1 MATKLEISELDFDGI
16 KSNLKTFL
24 SQQNEFTDYDFEG
37 SGMSV
42 LLDVLAYNT
51 HYLGY
56 NANMLANEMYLDSAD
71 LRSSVVSLAKQ
82 VGYTPTSCT
91 SSTAT
96 LTVLVNDASGASL
109 TMSRGTKFST
119 TVDGQ
124 SYSFVNNADVSIT
137 PVSGV
142 YQFNNLTVYEGSYL
156 NYKYTANTSDIDQR
170 FIIPNDS
177 VDTTTL
183 TVKVQESS
191 SDATTNTYTLA
202 DGITELNST
211 SKVYF
216 LQEVEGGR
224 FEVYFGD
231 GVLGKTIADG
241 NIVILDYI
249 NTNRDAPNGATTFT
263 LSGTIGGF
271 SSATI
276 TTSSNASG
284 GTGLESIASI
294 KYNAPRD
301 YTAQDRA
308 VTAEDYKTLVK
319 SLYAN
324 AQAVQVYG
332 GEDAETP
339 DYGKVYISIKAKS
352 GSNLTTATKESIV
365 QSLKQYAVASVTPVI
380 IDPET
385 TFITLVVNFKY
396 NSGTTTKDVSTLQT
410 NVLTKI
416 ASYNND
422 TLEDF
427 AGMFRYSKLTEAVN
441 AADTSILSNITTVK
455 MYKYFTPT
463 LNSGLKYTLNYNN
476 ALYNPHSG
484 HNMSGGGIVSSTG
497 FKINDDSSLNEHFLD
512 DDGAG
517 ILRVYYLSGTTRV
530 YTDTTYGTVDYATGV
545 VVLTSAH
552 LTSISNVDG
561 ATSTQVR
568 VFVVPNSNDVVPVRN
583 QVLSIDTSNSTITGE
598 VDGIES
604 GSSQAGTT
612 YTTSTSYSSGSSGSS
627 STY

>member
-1 MATKLEISELDFDGI
+1 
-16 KSNLKTFL
+16 
-24 SQQNEFTDYDFEG
+24 
-37 SGMSV
+37 MSV

-142 YQFNNLTVYEGSYL
+142 YQFDNLTVYEGSYL

-202 DGITELNST
+202 TGITGLDST

-231 GVLGKTIADG
+231 GVTGKTIADG

-249 NTNRDAPNGATTFT
+249 NGNRDAPNGATTFT

-365 QSLKQYAVASVTPVI
+365 QSLKQYAVASVTPII

-385 TFITLVVNFKY
+385 TFITLVVNFRY
-396 NSGTTTKDVSTLQT
+396 NSGITTKDVSTLQT

-427 AGMFRYSKLTEAVN
+427 AGMFRYSKLIEDIN
-441 AADTSILSNITTVK
+441 NADTSILSNITTVK

-463 LNSGLKYTLNYNN
+463 LNSGIKYTLSYNN

-484 HNMSGGGIVSSTG
+484 HNSSGGGVISSSG
-497 FKINDDSSLNEHFLD
+497 FKVNNDSSLNEHFLD

-517 ILRVYYLSGTTRV
+517 NLRLYYLSGTTRV
-530 YTDTTYGTVDYATGV
+530 YTDTTYGTVNYTTGE

-552 LTSISNVDG
+552 ITSISNVDG

-568 VFVVPNSNDVVPVRN
+568 VFATPSSNDVVPVRN

-612 YTTSTSYSSGSSGSS
+612 YTTTSSYS
-627 STY
+627 

>member
-24 SQQNEFTDYDFEG
+24 SQQDEFTDYDFEG

-96 LTVLVNDASGASL
+96 IDVLVNNASGASL
-109 TMSRGTKFST
+109 TMSRGTKFTT

-137 PVSGV
+137 PLSGV
-142 YQFNNLTVYEGSYL
+142 YQFSNLTIYEGSYL

-183 TVKVQESS
+183 SVKVQESS

-202 DGITELNST
+202 TGITELNST

-231 GVLGKTIADG
+231 GVTGKAIEDG

-249 NTNRDAPNGATTFT
+249 NCNRDAPNGATTFT

-271 SSATI
+271 SSATV
-276 TTSSNASG
+276 TTISNASG

-301 YTAQDRA
+301 YSAQDRA

-324 AQAVQVYG
+324 AQSVQVYG
-332 GEDAETP
+332 GEDAATP

-352 GSNLTTATKESIV
+352 GSNLTVATK
-365 QSLKQYAVASVTPVI
+365 QSLVTSLKSYAVASVTPVI

-385 TFITLVVNFKY
+385 TYITLVVNFKY
-396 NSGTTTKDVSTLQT
+396 NSGITTKDVSTLQT

-427 AGMFRYSKLTEAVN
+427 AGMFRYSKLIEAVN
-441 AADTSILSNITTVK
+441 DADTSILSNITTVK

-463 LNSGLKYTLNYNN
+463 LNAGIKYTLNYNN

-484 HNMSGGGIVSSTG
+484 HNASGGGVISSSG
-497 FKINDDSSLNEHFLD
+497 FKVNNDSSENEHFLD

-517 ILRVYYLSGTTRV
+517 NLRLYYLSGSTRQ
-530 YTDTTYGTVDYATGV
+530 YTDTTYGTVDYTTGEV
-545 VVLTSAH
+545 ILTSAH
-552 LTSISNVDG
+552 ITSISNVDG
-561 ATSTQVR
+561 ATSTQIR
-568 VFVVPNSNDVVPVRN
+568 VFATPNSNDVVPVRN

-598 VDGIES
+598 VDAIAS
-604 GSSQAGTT
+604 GSSQAGTS
-612 YTTSTSYSSGSSGSS
+612 YTTTSSYS
-627 STY
+627 

>member
-142 YQFNNLTVYEGSYL
+142 YQFDNLTVYEGSYL

-202 DGITELNST
+202 TGITGLDST

-231 GVLGKTIADG
+231 GVTGKSIADG
-241 NIVILDYI
+241 NRVILDYI
-249 NTNRDAPNGATTFT
+249 NGNRDAPNGATTFT

-276 TTSSNASG
+276 TTVSNASG
-284 GTGLESIASI
+284 GTGLESISSI

-301 YTAQDRA
+301 YSAQDRA

-319 SLYAN
+319 GLYAN

-332 GEDAETP
+332 GEDAATP

-365 QSLKQYAVASVTPVI
+365 QSLKSYAVASVTPVI

-396 NSGTTTKDVSTLQT
+396 NSGITTKDVSTLQT

-427 AGMFRYSKLTEAVN
+427 AGMFRYSKLIEDIN
-441 AADTSILSNITTVK
+441 NADTSILSNITTVR

-463 LNSGLKYTLNYNN
+463 LNSGIKYTLSYNN

-484 HNMSGGGIVSSTG
+484 HNSSGGGVISSSG
-497 FKINDDSSLNEHFLD
+497 FKVNNDSSLNEHFLD

-517 ILRVYYLSGTTRV
+517 NLRLYYLSGTTRV
-530 YTDTTYGTVDYATGV
+530 YTDTTYGTVDYATGE

-552 LTSISNVDG
+552 ITSISNVDG

-568 VFVVPNSNDVVPVRN
+568 VFATPSSNDVVPVRN

-612 YTTSTSYSSGSSGSS
+612 YTTTSSYS
-627 STY
+627 

>member
-16 KSNLKTFL
+16 KANLKTFL
-24 SQQNEFTDYDFEG
+24 SQQDEFTDYNFEG

-42 LLDVLAYNT
+42 LLDTLAYNT
-51 HYLGY
+51 HYLAY

-91 SSTAT
+91 ASTAV
-96 LTVLVNDASGASL
+96 LDVLVNNASGASL
-109 TMSRGTKFST
+109 TMSRGTKFTT

-124 SYSFVNNADVSIT
+124 SYSFVNNADVSIN
-137 PVSGV
+137 PASGV
-142 YQFNNLTVYEGSYL
+142 YQFNDLTVYEGSYL
-156 NYKYTANTSDIDQR
+156 NYKYTVSTSDIDQR

-191 SDATTNTYTLA
+191 SDSTTNTYKLA
-202 DGITELNST
+202 TGISALDST

-231 GVLGKTIADG
+231 GVLGKAVADG

-249 NTNRDAPNGATTFT
+249 NCNREGPNGASSFT

-271 SSATI
+271 SSATV
-276 TTSSNASG
+276 TTDSNASG
-284 GTGLESIASI
+284 GTGLESINSI

-301 YTAQDRA
+301 YSSQDRA
-308 VTAEDYKTLVK
+308 VTAEDYKVLVK

-352 GSNLTTATKESIV
+352 GSNLTVATKESLV
-365 QSLKQYAVASVTPVI
+365 TSLKKYAVASVTPVI

-385 TFITLVVNFKY
+385 TYITLVVNFKY
-396 NSGTTTKDVSTLQT
+396 NSGITTKDVTTLQT
-410 NVLTKI
+410 NVLSKVAI
-416 ASYNND
+416 YSNN

-427 AGMFRYSKLTEAVN
+427 TGMFRYSQLVEDIN
-441 AADTSILSNITTVK
+441 NADTSILSNITTVK

-463 LNSGLKYTLNYNN
+463 LNSGFKYTLNFNN

-484 HNMSGGGIVSSTG
+484 HNASAGGIISSTG
-497 FKINDDSSLNEHFLD
+497 FKINNDSSASEHFLD

-517 ILRVYYLSGTTRV
+517 NLRAYYLSGATRI
-530 YTDTTYGTVDYATGV
+530 YTDSTYGTVNYTTGEV
-545 VVLTSAH
+545 ILTSAH
-552 LTSISNVDG
+552 LTSVSNIDG
-561 ATSTQVR
+561 ATSTRVR
-568 VFVVPNSNDVVPVRN
+568 VFAIPSSNDVVPVRN
-583 QVLSIDTSNSTITGE
+583 QVLSIDTSNSTIVGE
-598 VDGIES
+598 VDGIVS
-604 GSSQAGTT
+604 GSSQAGTS
-612 YTTSTSYSSGSSGSS
+612 YTTSSSYS
-627 STY
+627 

>member
-16 KSNLKTFL
+16 KANLKTFL
-24 SQQNEFTDYDFEG
+24 SQQNEFTDYNFEG

-42 LLDVLAYNT
+42 LLDTLAYNT
-51 HYLGY
+51 HYLAY

-91 SSTAT
+91 SATAT
-96 LTVLVNDASGASL
+96 LNVLVNDATGASL
-109 TMSRGTKFST
+109 TMSRGTKFTT

-124 SYSFVNNADVSIT
+124 SYSFVNNSDVSIN
-137 PVSGV
+137 PIDSV
-142 YQFNNLTVYEGSYL
+142 YQFNNLVIYEGSYL

-191 SDATTNTYTLA
+191 SDSTSNTYSLA
-202 DGITELNST
+202 NGITSLDST

-231 GVLGKTIADG
+231 GVLGKAVADG

-249 NTNRDAPNGATTFT
+249 NTNRDAPNGATSFT

-276 TTSSNASG
+276 TTNSNASG
-284 GTGLESIASI
+284 GTGLESITSI

-308 VTAEDYKTLVK
+308 VTAEDYKVLVK

-332 GEDAETP
+332 GEDAATP

-352 GSNLTTATKESIV
+352 GSNLTVATKESIV
-365 QSLKQYAVASVTPVI
+365 TSLKQYAVASVTPVI

-385 TFITLVVNFKY
+385 TYITLVVSFKY
-396 NSGTTTKDVSTLQT
+396 NSGVTTKDVTTLQT
-410 NVLTKI
+410 NVLSKV
-416 ASYNND
+416 ASYNNNE
-422 TLEDF
+422 LEDF
-427 AGMFRYSKLTEAVN
+427 TGMFRYSKLIEN
-441 AADTSILSNITTVK
+441 INSADASILSNITTVK

-463 LNSGLKYTLNYNN
+463 LDSALKYTLNFNN

-484 HNMSGGGIVSSTG
+484 HNATGGGVISSSG
-497 FKINDDSSLNEHFLD
+497 FKINNDSSASEHFLD

-517 ILRVYYLSGTTRV
+517 NLRVYHLSGSTRQ
-530 YTDTTYGTVDYATGV
+530 YTDATYGTVNYTTGEV
-545 VVLTSAH
+545 ILTSAH

-561 ATSTQVR
+561 ATSTVVR
-568 VFVVPNSNDVVPVRN
+568 VFVIPSSNDVVPVRN

-598 VDGIES
+598 VDAIVS
-604 GSSQAGTT
+604 GSSQAGTS
-612 YTTSTSYSSGSSGSS
+612 YTTSSSYS
-627 STY
+627 

>member
-1 MATKLEISELDFDGI
+1 M
-16 KSNLKTFL
+16 
-24 SQQNEFTDYDFEG
+24 
-37 SGMSV
+37 
-42 LLDVLAYNT
+42 
-51 HYLGY
+51 
-56 NANMLANEMYLDSAD
+56 
-71 LRSSVVSLAKQ
+71 
-82 VGYTPTSCT
+82 
-91 SSTAT
+91 
-96 LTVLVNDASGASL
+96 
-109 TMSRGTKFST
+109 
-119 TVDGQ
+119 
-124 SYSFVNNADVSIT
+124 
-137 PVSGV
+137 
-142 YQFNNLTVYEGSYL
+142 YQFNNLSIYEGSYL

-202 DGITELNST
+202 TGITGLDST

-231 GVLGKTIADG
+231 GVLGKAVADG

-276 TTSSNASG
+276 TTVSNASG

-352 GSNLTTATKESIV
+352 GSNLTEATKASLV
-365 QSLKQYAVASVTPVI
+365 SSLKSYAVASVTPVI

-385 TFITLVVNFKY
+385 TYITLIVNFKY
-396 NSGTTTKDVSTLQT
+396 NSGATTKDVTTLQT

-441 AADTSILSNITTVK
+441 DADTSILSNITTVK
-455 MYKYFTPT
+455 MYKYITPT
-463 LNSGLKYTLNYNN
+463 LSSALKYTLSFNN

-484 HNMSGGGIVSSTG
+484 HNSTGGGIISSTG
-497 FKINDDSSLNEHFLD
+497 FKISDDDSLNEHFLD

-517 ILRVYYLSGTTRV
+517 VLRVYYLSGIARV
-530 YTDTTYGTVDYATGV
+530 YTDSTYGTINYATGE
-545 VVLTSAH
+545 VVLTSANI
-552 LTSISNVDG
+552 TSISDVDG
-561 ATSTQVR
+561 ATSTQIR
-568 VFVVPNSNDVVPVRN
+568 VFATPSSNDIVPVRN
-583 QVLSIDTSNSTITGE
+583 QVLSIDTSNSSITGE
-598 VDGIES
+598 VDGIVS

-612 YTTSTSYSSGSSGSS
+612 YTTTSSYS
-627 STY
+627 